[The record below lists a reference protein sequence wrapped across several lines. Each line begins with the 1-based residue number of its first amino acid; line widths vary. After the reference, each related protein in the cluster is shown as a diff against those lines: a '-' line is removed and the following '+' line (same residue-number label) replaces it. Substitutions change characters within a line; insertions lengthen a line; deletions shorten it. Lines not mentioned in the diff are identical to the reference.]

1 MVLRLRVQASVF
13 KFRFGLQG
21 CEFEDFVGRRA
32 GELGGKTLKLGDKR
46 SRPNNALCYYEGLG
60 FRVWVM
66 MMMMILMMMVMAVVT
81 VIMAVVRW

>member
-1 MVLRLRVQASVF
+1 MVLRLRAQASVF

-46 SRPNNALCYYEGLG
+46 SRPNNALCYNEGLG